1 MTKFFEEIKSKI
13 NNKFCPE
20 KLELIDNSYLHTGH
34 KYFEKEKFHIKLE
47 IKSNDLNVLSRVDAQ
62 KKIMN
67 ILKDD
72 LKKKIHALEIKIK

>member
-1 MTKFFEEIKSKI
+1 MENYLKELEMKL
-13 NNKFCPE
+13 NKAIRIE
-20 KLELIDNSYLHTGH
+20 KLKIIDNSYLHTEH

-67 ILKDD
+67 ILV
-72 LKKKIHALEIKIK
+72 LF

>member
-1 MTKFFEEIKSKI
+1 MENYLKELEMKL
-13 NNKFCPE
+13 NKAIRIE
-20 KLELIDNSYLHTGH
+20 KLKIIDNSYLHTGH

>member
-1 MTKFFEEIKSKI
+1 MKL
-13 NNKFCPE
+13 NKAIRIE
-20 KLELIDNSYLHTGH
+20 KLKIIDNSYLHTGH